1 MRRITSAVLCVA
13 TVLTLGA
20 CKKDASAP
28 PATTAPSTTASSV
41 QPEQEVPSAV
51 WDAINNTVSQ
61 PNFHMTLTHKHT
73 GESGITE
80 VLYDLKVNDLLS
92 EKITACGTVTTGE
105 KIDRFSVNEGDYCLL
120 KSDGSLMTG
129 QLDSNYTPCSALAYC
144 NNLFSLLN
152 SNAVRMAKV
161 EEKGESEVT
170 FLLPDEEFFKVWGEP
185 AYNGASLRLSLS
197 PDGFCEEAFLSISLN
212 GTSIEYGFRFEDFG
226 TEQDITLIHT
236 PSVTEA
242 QWKQAFAVSS
252 FENVTVLR
260 YYDDRT
266 KETPFITMITPAVS
280 AKTLRTDTPDP
291 SGAVTQLE
299 GMAYYYQF
307 GSQYFEME
315 TGTNTA
321 PDGTKTSHYRLY
333 PTEKFKGDTPGSL
346 AAHLEDTFGLADQFA
361 AFTYDEASQTYQTSG
376 ENDQWR
382 YQTSL
387 TFNTG
392 RLTSIVHTLIDKE
405 SGEVHT
411 VNSYYF
417 QSYGTTVVEIPQAS

>member
-61 PNFHMTLTHKHT
+61 PNFHLTLTHKYT

-92 EKITACGTVTTGE
+92 ERITACGTVTTGE
-105 KIDRFSVNEGDYCLL
+105 KIDRFSVNEGEYCLL

-129 QLDSNYTPCSALAYC
+129 QLAGNYAPCPALVYC
-144 NNLFSLLN
+144 SKLFTLLN
-152 SNAVRMAKV
+152 GNAVGKAKA
-161 EEKGESEVT
+161 EFNNESEVT
-170 FLLPDEEFFKVWGEP
+170 FLLPDEEFFKAWGEP

-212 GTSIEYGFRFEDFG
+212 GTSIEYRFRFEDFG

-236 PSVTEA
+236 PSVTDA

-266 KETPFITMITPAVS
+266 KENPFTTMITPAVS
-280 AKTLRTDTPDP
+280 AKTLRIDTPDT
-291 SGAVTQLE
+291 SGAVTRLE

-321 PDGTKTSHYRLY
+321 PDGAKTPHYRLY

-361 AFTYDEASQTYQTSG
+361 AFTYDESSQTYQTSG

>member
-1 MRRITSAVLCVA
+1 MKRITSAVLCVA

-28 PATTAPSTTASSV
+28 PTTTAPSTTAPSV

-51 WDAINNTVSQ
+51 WDAINKTVSQ
-61 PNFHMTLTHKHT
+61 TDFHMTVTHKYA
-73 GESGITE
+73 GENGITE
-80 VLYDLKVNDLLS
+80 DLYDLKVNDLLTK
-92 EKITACGTVTTGE
+92 KITACGTVTTGD
-105 KIDRFSVNEGDYCLL
+105 KIDRFSVNEGAYCLL

-129 QLDSNYTPCSALAYC
+129 QLDDNYAPCPALAYC
-144 NNLFSLLN
+144 SNLFSLLN
-152 SNAVRMAKV
+152 GNAVRKAKV
-161 EEKGESEVT
+161 EVKNESEIT
-170 FLLPDEEFFKVWGEP
+170 FLLPEEEFFKVWGMP
-185 AYNGASLRLSLS
+185 AYNGASLHLSLS
-197 PDGFCEEAFLSISLN
+197 PDGFCNEAFLSISLN
-212 GTSIEYGFRFEDFG
+212 GTSIEYRFQFEDFG
-226 TEQDITLIHT
+226 TEQDITLINT
-236 PSVTEA
+236 PGVTEA

-266 KETPFITMITPAVS
+266 KENPFITMITPAVS

-291 SGAVTQLE
+291 SGAVTRLE

-321 PDGTKTSHYRLY
+321 PDGTKTPHYRLY

-346 AAHLEDTFGLADQFA
+346 AAHLEDTFGFADQFS

-376 ENDQWR
+376 EDEQWR

-392 RLTSIVHTLIDKE
+392 RLTAIVHTLIDKE
-405 SGEVHT
+405 SGDIHT

-417 QSYGTTVVEIPQAS
+417 QGYGTTVVEIPNPS